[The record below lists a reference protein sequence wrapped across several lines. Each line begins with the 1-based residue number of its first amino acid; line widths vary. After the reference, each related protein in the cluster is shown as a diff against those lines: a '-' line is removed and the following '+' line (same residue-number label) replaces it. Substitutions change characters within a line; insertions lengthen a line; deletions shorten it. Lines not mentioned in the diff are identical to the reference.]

1 MAGTTSAS
9 EGAAGAARQLAR
21 EILAEGRFHKASVPR
36 PLHSVLREI
45 GRFLESPLNA
55 LEELVHKLGSDIP
68 GGSAVVWGVL
78 ALVVTVVGVAVSLRG
93 TRRVLSAPAV
103 SPGSQTEVTPLSAEE
118 LERQAATAERAGLYA
133 EAVRYRFRAGLLRL
147 AERDIVS
154 HAPAALNIEVVRAL
168 SSPAFEQ
175 LAARFDEIT
184 YGGSAAHQDDAQR
197 SRDVWAV
204 VLKGGPAS

>member
-1 MAGTTSAS
+1 MTGTASAS
-9 EGAAGAARQLAR
+9 EGSAAAARQLAR

-55 LEELVHKLGSDIP
+55 LAELVHKLGNGIP

-78 ALVVTVVGVAVSLRG
+78 ALVVTLVGVAVSLRG
-93 TRRVLSAPAV
+93 TRRVLSAPAP
-103 SPGSQTEVTPLSAEE
+103 SPASHTEGTPLSASE

-154 HAPAALNIEVVRAL
+154 DAPSALNIEVVRA
-168 SSPAFEQ
+168 P
-175 LAARFDEIT
+175 
-184 YGGSAAHQDDAQR
+184 
-197 SRDVWAV
+197 
-204 VLKGGPAS
+204 